1 MDDPVPYDALL
12 LVAFGGPEGPDDVDP
27 FLQRVTAGRAIPA
40 ERLAE
45 VAGRYEQFG
54 GVSPINGR
62 LRALVAGVTAELGR
76 RGIDLPVAWGNR
88 NADPLLADTVAALR
102 DAGVGRALAWVASPY
117 SSYSTCRQYGED
129 LEAARRAVGE
139 GAPHID
145 RIRPHHDHPGLV
157 HPAADRLAEAL
168 DRLPADRRDGAHLLF
183 SAHSIPAG
191 LAATCD
197 YATQVADAARLVADL
212 VDPEGRHPREV
223 VWQSRSGPPH
233 VPWLEP
239 DVGDRIEALAGE
251 GATAVAVSPIGFPVE
266 NFEIAWDLD
275 VEAAP
280 ARGTP
285 RRRHRPARPR
295 HPRGAAR
302 RLSGRLLPRSGLSRR
317 PPPVTGIGERG
328 PRSDG
333 SRHLTSGGDE
343 PQPDRRRGAALP
355 VRDARRPC
363 RGAARPDTP
372 GAAGTCHICNLADDG
387 W

>member
-129 LEAARRAVGE
+129 LEAARRAVGD

-168 DRLPADRRDGAHLLF
+168 ERLPADRRDGAHLLF

-197 YATQVADAARLVADL
+197 YAAQVADAARLVADL

-275 VEAAP
+275 VEAARR
-280 ARGTP
+280 AEAAGVAFVRAGAVDDDP
-285 RRRHRPARPR
+285 RFAAMVVDLLEERLGGAIDRPALGALGVRPNAC
-295 HPRGAAR
+295 P
-302 RLSGRLLPRSGLSRR
+302 
-317 PPPVTGIGERG
+317 
-328 PRSDG
+328 
-333 SRHLTSGGDE
+333 
-343 PQPDRRRGAALP
+343 
-355 VRDARRPC
+355 
-363 RGAARPDTP
+363 
-372 GAAGTCHICNLADDG
+372 ADCCPAPA
-387 W
+387 